1 MSQNSSNSSS
11 VPVLRIQNTGGIE
24 MARNRKKFSLAL
36 VALVIASPVVAVSA
50 ASASVS
56 KQAGKTYSVTA
67 TFKNASNLTVVVMG
81 ASGRQLAS
89 ANITKASQKVTLKT
103 IRTNTLNGA
112 TLQLVNS
119 ASASGDARGD
129 YFGPVVLSWN
139 GAVKSSKATKLLT
152 KIKTKSTKLNFGT
165 ITVKKVSATSKQGW
179 GIAKAKVKAV
189 SAEFSRGINGR
200 PIGVGN
206 YGATGSSSIV
216 KTAGVHAFAPGD
228 PNSPEKSIGGD
239 LDKDGIPNAFDV
251 NDDGDDV
258 IDSGDTNS
266 PQPFAATD
274 NGNSTCAPVN
284 FRIFTNFKAT
294 QGGFAGSINAYGV
307 GSFLATDASIA
318 AQITKTMS
326 MVFSP
331 ITQVCGQAVTKT
343 ELKGVGVPYAP
354 SEYIELGSTCFTR
367 DYQWLIGTGRMCG
380 QDATGYSF
388 GSPYSFTSTDLP
400 SGQDTFSMRVTLQ
413 DGSQHEFTSSPGF
426 VFVTHPLIL
435 SYSTDGTT
443 YTDIDYSNTRPSNE
457 GPAVNAPKISVSRSQ
472 DLYLKIYRPQ
482 RLGIEGE
489 GTGFF
494 DLGGYRY
501 TPDIPNGIITN
512 PTPGVPATPTQG
524 PGNCDAQAFTD
535 TAMSSDVAIN
545 TTSKPTLN
553 IKWNIGKC
561 FTDRG
566 IAWSVGELTVDIQ
579 VVPQGLGGNSA
590 QKLFLVTT

>member
-1 MSQNSSNSSS
+1 MTHYWN
-11 VPVLRIQNTGGIE
+11 
-24 MARNRKKFSLAL
+24 KFSLVLSAIVL
-36 VALVIASPVVAVSA
+36 ASPIVAVSS

-67 TFKNASNLTVVVMG
+67 TFKNANNLTVIVMG
-81 ASGRQLAS
+81 ATGRQLAS
-89 ANITKASQKVTLKT
+89 ASISRASQKVTLRT
-103 IRTNTLNGA
+103 TRTNTLNGA
-112 TLQLVNS
+112 TLQLINS

-139 GAVKSSKATKLLT
+139 GAVKSTKATKLLT
-152 KIKTKSTKLNFGT
+152 KIKTKTTKLNLGT
-165 ITVKKVSATSKQGW
+165 ITVKRVSATSKQGW
-179 GIAKAKVKAV
+179 AIAAAKVKAV
-189 SAEFSRGINGR
+189 SSEVSRGINGR

-206 YGATGSSSIV
+206 YGATGAASVV
-216 KTAGVHAFAPGD
+216 KSAGVHAFAPGE
-228 PNSPEKSIGGD
+228 PNTPDKSIGGD

-258 IDSGDTNS
+258 IDSGDTNT

-294 QGGFAGSINAYGV
+294 QGGFAGSINAYGI
-307 GSFLATDASIA
+307 GSFLATDSSIA
-318 AQITKTMS
+318 TQITKTMS

-331 ITQVCGQAVTKT
+331 ITQVCGQPVTKT

-354 SEYIELGSTCFTR
+354 SEYVELGNSCSTR

-380 QDATGYSF
+380 LDASGYAFGSAYSF
-388 GSPYSFTSTDLP
+388 SSTDLP

-413 DGSQHEFTSSPGF
+413 DGSQHEFTSTPGF

-435 SYSTDGTT
+435 SYSTNGTNFT
-443 YTDIDYSNTRPSNE
+443 NIDYSNTRPSNE
-457 GPAVNAPKISVSRSQ
+457 GPAVNAPKISISQSQ

-501 TPDIPNGIITN
+501 TPDIPNGIIIN

-524 PGNCDAQAFTD
+524 PGNCDSQALTD
-535 TAMSSDVAIN
+535 TAMSSDTAIN
-545 TTSKPTLN
+545 VANKPTLN

-561 FTDRG
+561 FADRG
-566 IAWSVGELTVDIQ
+566 VTWSAGELTVDIQ